1 MWLAVV
7 AFGAAAS
14 DPLTVCITPDA
25 GLNLLEGRGS
35 LSRITSDQQVQGFD
49 AGMRN
54 EILTRRLQQPYNVR
68 ALGSYAELQVRTR
81 LGECDIGWGMFHR
94 TLSRERCTSS
104 CPNVTASMF
113 PNMTALMWEE
123 QDASVFEPFRCC
135 ADYSAPPMK
144 WAISVM
150 YRAPGSSN
158 FFLSIFQLLAEPFF
172 LNFLSF
178 IFLWIVIFAHA
189 VWLAERRCNAAE
201 FPANYLA
208 GIDDA
213 VWWAAV
219 TISTVGYGDK
229 SPKSPIGRLIALV
242 LILFGLAMFSV
253 LAGHMAGRFVELSD
267 AADVKSASDV
277 QNWRLCGYAEA
288 FEQAVKTVFVVRVI
302 RSHIW
307 ECGELLQTG
316 EVDGMLMDQPA
327 MAYYRAHND
336 WAIST
341 PLVISPPLAE
351 PTVGIIFPKDSPL
364 RSAVSAEIVDYVG
377 SRDHEENVLAWF
389 PATLSDNLSNLQ
401 LSLVVPFA
409 CLVGLYVAMQV
420 LFTIKGKASFL
431 PAVQRALSPVVKKSR
446 GLLSELHAESTA
458 RRQWRGSFTPYSR
471 RRRRHPQPPTATV

>member
-1 MWLAVV
+1 MWFVAAV

-49 AGMRN
+49 VGMRN

-113 PNMTALMWEE
+113 ASMTEDFMWEE

-144 WAISVM
+144 WATSVM

-172 LNFLSF
+172 INFLSF

-189 VWLAERRCNAAE
+189 VWLAERRNNADE
-201 FPANYLA
+201 FPAHYLA

-229 SPKSPIGRLIALV
+229 SPKSPIGRLIALL

-288 FEQAVKTVFVVRVI
+288 FEAVKSVYVVRTI

-307 ECGELLQTG
+307 ECGELLRTG
-316 EVDGMLMDQPA
+316 QVDGMLMDQPA

-377 SRDHEENVLAWF
+377 SRDHEESVLAWF
-389 PATLSDNLSNLQ
+389 PDMLSDNLSNLQ
-401 LSLVVPFA
+401 LSLVVPFV

-431 PAVQRALSPVVKKSR
+431 PAVQRAFSPFA
-446 GLLSELHAESTA
+446 LL
-458 RRQWRGSFTPYSR
+458 
-471 RRRRHPQPPTATV
+471 